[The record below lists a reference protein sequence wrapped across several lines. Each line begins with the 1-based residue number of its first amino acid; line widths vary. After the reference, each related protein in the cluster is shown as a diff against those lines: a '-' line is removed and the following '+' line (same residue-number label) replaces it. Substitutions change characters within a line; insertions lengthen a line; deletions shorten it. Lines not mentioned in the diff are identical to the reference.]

1 MSQPRHVDLLREL
14 VEIESP
20 SGSPGTEAVSRRLGA
35 ELEELGATVV
45 VFEGG
50 HLRAE
55 LPGPGTPLLLS
66 GHVDTV
72 WPSGT
77 LEWMPFRIEGDRAY
91 GPGVYDMKACL
102 VLLLEAIRRA
112 GPDRR
117 ALRVFF
123 TADEE
128 LGSTE
133 GRPLL
138 EQAADGVAAAFVV
151 EPPGE
156 TGNLKTARKGL
167 GRFTLTVAGRPAHA
181 GTHRQEGVSAIEELA
196 HQILALHALNDD
208 ERGTSVN
215 VGVIGGGTSENVVA
229 AEAVARIDVRI
240 ARSSDREPMERVLE
254 GLRPVNPLA
263 TLRLG
268 GGWTRPPL
276 ERSDGAGVLF
286 ERARAYGRE
295 LGLELAE
302 ESSAGG
308 SDGNLVGA
316 LGVPVLDGLGAEGGG
331 AHAPDEH
338 VRLPSIGL
346 RAELLARLLRDPAVV

>member
-1 MSQPRHVDLLREL
+1 MSRPRHLELLREL

-20 SGSPGTEAVSRRLGA
+20 SGSPGAEAVSRRLGV
-35 ELEELGATVV
+35 ELEQLGATVALLD
-45 VFEGG
+45 GG

-55 LPGPGTPLLLS
+55 LPGAGRPLLLS

-72 WPSGT
+72 WPTGT
-77 LEWMPFRIEGDRAY
+77 LRSMPFRIEGDRAF

-102 VLLLEAIRRA
+102 VLLLDAIRRA

-117 ALRVFF
+117 ALRIFL

-128 LGSTE
+128 LGSPG

-151 EPPGE
+151 EPPGKS
-156 TGNLKTARKGL
+156 GNLKTARKGL
-167 GRFTLTVAGRPAHA
+167 GRFTLTVTGRPSHA
-181 GTHRQEGVSAIEELA
+181 GTHRRDGVSAIEELA
-196 HQILALHALNDD
+196 HQILALHALTDD

-215 VGVIGGGTSENVVA
+215 VGVIDGGTSENVVA
-229 AEAVARIDVRI
+229 AEATARIDVRI
-240 ARSSDREPMERVLE
+240 ARGSDRQEMERALA

-263 TLRLG
+263 ALRLG

-316 LGVPVLDGLGAEGGG
+316 LGIPVLDGLGAEGSG

-338 VRLPSIGL
+338 VRLPSIEL